1 MTRRPLDP
9 DETRP
14 LADDLDPIAK
24 ELERYARLTAG
35 ELPSGLAERVMADLV
50 AEPTPRR
57 GLLAWLASP
66 FSTGVSGAT
75 RMAWVA
81 GTMILAVLAVIVA
94 GQLGDLLRDP
104 QIGPSPS
111 PPAIQTPTGTPSPT
125 ASPSAAPSTSPTIS
139 PTPSP
144 SPPSSATGPSASPSD
159 DDDER
164 ETPEPSDDDSS
175 GSGSGDDGPET
186 PEPSEEDNSGP
197 GGGGDDD
204 SD

>member
-1 MTRRPLDP
+1 M
-9 DETRP
+9 
-14 LADDLDPIAK
+14 ADGLDPIAQ
-24 ELERYARLTAG
+24 ELERYARLSAG
-35 ELPSGLAERVMADLV
+35 EVPSGLIERVMADLV

-66 FSTGVSGAT
+66 FSTGASGAT
-75 RMAWVA
+75 RLAMVA
-81 GTMILAVLAVIVA
+81 GTMMLAVLAVIVA

-125 ASPSAAPSTSPTIS
+125 ASPSEAPTTSPSIS

-144 SPPSSATGPSASPSD
+144 SPTSSATVPSASPS

-164 ETPEPSDDDSS
+164 ETPEP
-175 GSGSGDDGPET
+175 SGDDGPET